1 MFIFAFPVTFPFNK
15 RLSYRDPKKKVMDYK
30 YIEQLLERYWQGE
43 TSLQEETI
51 LRSFFSQ
58 QDIPAALQQYQ
69 PLFVYEQQKD
79 EPLGDDFDARM
90 MAMIGEE
97 PAAKEV
103 KLPATVKARQATLTQ
118 RLMPLFRAAAV
129 VAIIL
134 TLGGALQAPWDS
146 TWNDPSDYAKNL
158 QQADTV
164 ATVSPIQAENIGD
177 AAADSTNVMTTVQ
190 SKD

>member
-1 MFIFAFPVTFPFNK
+1 
-15 RLSYRDPKKKVMDYK
+15 MDYK

-58 QDIPAALQQYQ
+58 QDIPAALQQHQ

-79 EPLGDDFDARM
+79 EPRGDDFDARM

>member
-1 MFIFAFPVTFPFNK
+1 
-15 RLSYRDPKKKVMDYK
+15 MDYK

-43 TSLQEETI
+43 TSLQEEAI

-58 QDIPAALQQYQ
+58 PDIPESLQQYQ
-69 PLFVYEQQKD
+69 ALFVCQQQKE

-97 PAAKEV
+97 PVAQEV
-103 KLPATVKARQATLTQ
+103 QLPSAVKAREATLTQ

-129 VAIIL
+129 VALIL
-134 TLGGALQAPWDS
+134 TLGGALQAPWDT

-177 AAADSTNVMTTVQ
+177 ATADSSYVLTPVQ